1 MKNGLIP
8 YYTDYSDFPDYVK
21 NGFVTDYTNYADIQD
36 FEKNAHHWLRWLP
49 SLTSNNYPH
58 MYFLQ
63 ELQGCLTSFTCQM
76 FNRFVN
82 KTWNIYIYIYIYRY
96 IYILQMSDICIFYMY
111 KTHLFICW
119 VNSKMIQLFQKL
131 ISSSKLVTYRWL
143 KNKVKF

>member
-1 MKNGLIP
+1 MKNGFII
-8 YYTDYSDFPDYVK
+8 YYTDYADFPDYVK
-21 NGFVTDYTNYADIQD
+21 NGFVTAYTNYTYIQD

-58 MYFLQ
+58 RYFLQ

-82 KTWNIYIYIYIYRY
+82 KTWNIYI
-96 IYILQMSDICIFYMY
+96 LQISDKCIFYIY

-119 VNSKMIQLFQKL
+119 VNSKMIQLFEKL